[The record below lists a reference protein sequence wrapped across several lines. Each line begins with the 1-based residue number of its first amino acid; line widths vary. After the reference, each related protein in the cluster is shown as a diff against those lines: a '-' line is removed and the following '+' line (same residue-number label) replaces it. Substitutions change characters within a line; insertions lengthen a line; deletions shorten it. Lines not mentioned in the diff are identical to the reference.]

1 MDKNLELFRNYL
13 KYIRNYSDYTIL
25 NYSKDIQEFLTYIF
39 KEGFLFDEVDK
50 NLIRNYLNFCLYEKK
65 LSRRSVKR
73 RISSLKHFYKFLIEE
88 KIIEKDPFLTIKTLK
103 NEVKYPE
110 ALYKSQCEKLIEL
123 TNERIDILKSRDLA
137 IIELI
142 IASGMRNSEIVNLKT
157 IDIDFTEKF
166 IRVFG
171 KGKKERLVP
180 FSEEAKK
187 TMLDYAKNLRREL
200 LKKSNS
206 KEFNSFFFL
215 NSKGQKL
222 TSRGLEYIF
231 KEIIRKVGLNIDIYP
246 HKLRH
251 TFATNLLE
259 QGLDLRVIQEL
270 LGHESINTTQVYTHV
285 TKEALKRQYDLFFPL
300 NDKKEKDDKN

>member
-123 TNERIDILKSRDLA
+123 TNERTDILKSRDLA

-187 TMLDYAKNLRREL
+187 SMLDYAKNLRREL

-270 LGHESINTTQVYTHV
+270 LGHEFINTTQVYTHV

>member
-123 TNERIDILKSRDLA
+123 TNERTDILKSRDLA

-187 TMLDYAKNLRREL
+187 SMLDYAKNLRREL

>member
-103 NEVKYPE
+103 NDVKYPE

-123 TNERIDILKSRDLA
+123 TNERTDILKSRDLA

-142 IASGMRNSEIVNLKT
+142 ITSGMRNSEIVNLKT

-187 TMLDYAKNLRREL
+187 SMLDYAKNLRREL

-231 KEIIRKVGLNIDIYP
+231 KEIARKVELNIDIYP

>member
-123 TNERIDILKSRDLA
+123 TNERTDILKSRDLA

-142 IASGMRNSEIVNLKT
+142 ITSGMRNSEIVNLKT

-187 TMLDYAKNLRREL
+187 SMLDYAKNLRREL

-215 NSKGQKL
+215 NSNGQKL

-231 KEIIRKVGLNIDIYP
+231 KEITRKVGLNIDIYP

-300 NDKKEKDDKN
+300 NDKKEKVDKN

>member
-123 TNERIDILKSRDLA
+123 TNERTDILKSRDLA

-142 IASGMRNSEIVNLKT
+142 ITSGMRNSEIVNLKT

-187 TMLDYAKNLRREL
+187 SMLDYAKNLRREL

-231 KEIIRKVGLNIDIYP
+231 KEIISKVGLNMDIYP

-300 NDKKEKDDKN
+300 NDKKEKDDKS

>member
-50 NLIRNYLNFCLYEKK
+50 ILIRNYLNFCLYEKK

-123 TNERIDILKSRDLA
+123 TNERTDILKSRDLA

-187 TMLDYAKNLRREL
+187 SMLDYAKNLRREL

>member
-123 TNERIDILKSRDLA
+123 TNERTDILKSRDLA

-142 IASGMRNSEIVNLKT
+142 ITSGMRNSEIVNLKT

-180 FSEEAKK
+180 FNEEAKK
-187 TMLDYAKNLRREL
+187 SMLDYAKNLRREL

-259 QGLDLRVIQEL
+259 QGLDLRVIQKL

-300 NDKKEKDDKN
+300 NDKKEKDDKS

>member
-123 TNERIDILKSRDLA
+123 TNERTDILKSRDLA

-180 FSEEAKK
+180 FKYSNNVSKSEEVFSI
-187 TMLDYAKNLRREL
+187 TSSILLILLLRN
-200 LKKSNS
+200 KSIS
-206 KEFNSFFFL
+206 K
-215 NSKGQKL
+215 
-222 TSRGLEYIF
+222 
-231 KEIIRKVGLNIDIYP
+231 
-246 HKLRH
+246 
-251 TFATNLLE
+251 FAVFDEDLLLE
-259 QGLDLRVIQEL
+259 
-270 LGHESINTTQVYTHV
+270 S
-285 TKEALKRQYDLFFPL
+285 LFKL
-300 NDKKEKDDKN
+300 

>member
-123 TNERIDILKSRDLA
+123 TNERTDILKSRDLA

-142 IASGMRNSEIVNLKT
+142 ITSGMRNSEIVNLKT

-187 TMLDYAKNLRREL
+187 SMLDYAKNLRREL

>member
-73 RISSLKHFYKFLIEE
+73 RISSLKHFYKFLVEE

-123 TNERIDILKSRDLA
+123 TNERTDILKSRDLA

-157 IDIDFTEKF
+157 IDIDLTEKF

-187 TMLDYAKNLRREL
+187 SMLDYAKNLRREL

>member
-123 TNERIDILKSRDLA
+123 TNERTDILKSRDLA

-142 IASGMRNSEIVNLKT
+142 ITSGMRNSEIVNLKT

-180 FSEEAKK
+180 FNEEAKK
-187 TMLDYAKNLRREL
+187 SMLDYAKNLRREL

-231 KEIIRKVGLNIDIYP
+231 KEITRKVGLNIDIYP

-259 QGLDLRVIQEL
+259 QGLDLRAIQEL

>member
-123 TNERIDILKSRDLA
+123 TNERTDILKSRDLA

-142 IASGMRNSEIVNLKT
+142 ITSGMRNSEIVNLKT

-180 FSEEAKK
+180 FNEEAKK
-187 TMLDYAKNLRREL
+187 SMLDYAKNLRREL

-259 QGLDLRVIQEL
+259 QGLDLRAIQEL

>member
-1 MDKNLELFRNYL
+1 MDKNLELFINYL

-123 TNERIDILKSRDLA
+123 TNERTDILKSRDLA

-142 IASGMRNSEIVNLKT
+142 ITSGMRNSEIVNLKT

-180 FSEEAKK
+180 FNEEAKK
-187 TMLDYAKNLRREL
+187 SMLDYAKNLRREL

-231 KEIIRKVGLNIDIYP
+231 KEITRKVGLNINIYP

>member
-73 RISSLKHFYKFLIEE
+73 RISSLKHFYKFLVEE

-123 TNERIDILKSRDLA
+123 TNERTDILKSRDLA

-142 IASGMRNSEIVNLKT
+142 ITSGMRNSEIVNLKT

-180 FSEEAKK
+180 FNEEAKK
-187 TMLDYAKNLRREL
+187 SMLDYAKNLRREL

-231 KEIIRKVGLNIDIYP
+231 KEITRKVGLNIDIYP

-259 QGLDLRVIQEL
+259 QGLDLRAIQEL

-300 NDKKEKDDKN
+300 NDKKEKDDKS

>member
-50 NLIRNYLNFCLYEKK
+50 NLIRNYLNFCLNEKK

-123 TNERIDILKSRDLA
+123 TNERTDILKSRDLA

-180 FSEEAKK
+180 FSEKAKK
-187 TMLDYAKNLRREL
+187 SMLDYAKNLRREL

-231 KEIIRKVGLNIDIYP
+231 KEIARKVGLNIDIYP

>member
-103 NEVKYPE
+103 NDVKYPE

-123 TNERIDILKSRDLA
+123 TNERTDILKSRDLA

-142 IASGMRNSEIVNLKT
+142 ITSGMRNSEIVNLQT

-187 TMLDYAKNLRREL
+187 SMLDYAKNLRREL

>member
-123 TNERIDILKSRDLA
+123 TNERTDILKSRDLA

-142 IASGMRNSEIVNLKT
+142 ITSGMRNSEIVNLKT

-187 TMLDYAKNLRREL
+187 SMLDYAKNLRREL

-231 KEIIRKVGLNIDIYP
+231 KEITRKVGLNIDIYP

-300 NDKKEKDDKN
+300 NDKKEKDDKS

>member
-13 KYIRNYSDYTIL
+13 KYICNYSDYTIL

-123 TNERIDILKSRDLA
+123 TNERTDILKSRDLA

-187 TMLDYAKNLRREL
+187 SMLDYAKNLRREL

>member
-123 TNERIDILKSRDLA
+123 TNERTDFLKSRDLA

-142 IASGMRNSEIVNLKT
+142 ITSGMRNSEIVNLKT

-187 TMLDYAKNLRREL
+187 SMLDYAKNLRREL

-231 KEIIRKVGLNIDIYP
+231 KEIVRKVGLNIDIYP

-259 QGLDLRVIQEL
+259 QGLDLRIIQEL

>member
-25 NYSKDIQEFLTYIF
+25 NYSKDIQEFLIYIF

-123 TNERIDILKSRDLA
+123 TNERTDILKSRDLA

-142 IASGMRNSEIVNLKT
+142 ITSGMRNSEIVNLKT

-187 TMLDYAKNLRREL
+187 SMLDYAKNLRREL

-300 NDKKEKDDKN
+300 NEKKEKDDKN

>member
-25 NYSKDIQEFLTYIF
+25 NHSKDIQEFLTYIF

-123 TNERIDILKSRDLA
+123 TNERTDILKSRDLA

-187 TMLDYAKNLRREL
+187 SMLDYAKNLRREL